1 MSEPFTLLVVEDDPG
16 TIALIRM
23 ALKTTNIHIYVA
35 SSGSDA
41 LKLVDQI
48 MPDLVIMD
56 LLLPQ
61 PGMPGAEVIAAIKR
75 NPATRQIPVVA
86 VSAGGYEIIEKAMSA
101 GSNEYLSKPFQI
113 KALRELI
120 GRYLQQPIS

>member
-1 MSEPFTLLVVEDDPG
+1 MSEPFTLLVVEDDPS
-16 TIALIRM
+16 TIALIRL
-23 ALKTTNIHIYVA
+23 ALKTIDIHVYVA

-41 LKLVDQI
+41 LTLVDQI

-61 PGMPGAEVIAAIKR
+61 PGLRGAEVIAAIKR
-75 NPATRQIPVVA
+75 NPATKHIPVIA

-101 GSNEYLSKPFQI
+101 GSDEYLSKPFHV
-113 KALRELI
+113 KTLRDAV
-120 GRYLQQPIS
+120 GRYIQQTIS

>member
-16 TIALIRM
+16 TIALIRL
-23 ALKTTNIHIYVA
+23 ALKSSDVHVYVA

-41 LKLVDQI
+41 LTQVAQI

-61 PGMPGAEVIAAIKR
+61 PGLRGADVIAAIKR
-75 NPATRQIPVVA
+75 DPATRHIPVIA
-86 VSAGGYEIIEKAMSA
+86 VSAGGYEFIEKAMSA
-101 GSNEYLSKPFQI
+101 GSNEYLTKPFQV
-113 KALRELI
+113 KDLRAVVE
-120 GRYLQQPIS
+120 RYIQQIN